1 MSDIVT
7 LTLELNEKVSGG
19 IQKAAVTT
27 HSAFEGIGRDISGA
41 QRGLDELGNER
52 RIRVDHSSVRE
63 AQGAVEGLGEAM
75 RGLSEMQLI
84 GGMALG
90 ELVAR
95 GVERSADFAKEQIT
109 DVLKGGM
116 EEGSLQLQMKVLAGD
131 EPGKE
136 LYEQI
141 HNYIPKSLFGPE
153 LNHEAVVLL
162 GMNETVKNILPDL
175 KEFGD
180 ISMGDAQKMQSLILA
195 LGEAK
200 AQGHLSGLEMR
211 ILRTTGFNP
220 LVETARVTGETMEH
234 LTERMA
240 EGKFSFEDLRR
251 SMEYATSE
259 GGRFNHMQERMLET
273 PGGQYKEMVTNI
285 EQAKTEL
292 GLALLPAE
300 ANVMKAFMPLIES
313 LPEELERMRPSME
326 HIINDFAELVKWTS
340 NNTETIGKW
349 VGLIKVGVE
358 AWAAWKVGTTAL
370 TAINWLW
377 VTSIGAQE
385 TATLTAATAIDAET
399 AAILEQTAVVEAN
412 NLAWLS
418 MSSSRLAA
426 LDANAAASFGL
437 PINMAGVAGMGG
449 GALAGGFAGGV
460 ASAALPVFI
469 AYFATEA
476 LAQMLPDNPLTG
488 EGWTAKSMLLASS
501 GSIGGNQ
508 LPQMELMMSLFG
520 IDPMQE
526 AQDAYNKKHA
536 SPVTGTDD
544 FINDNWAAL
553 GQYKNPYFPNASWGA
568 AGEAGGKGGAGAGK
582 LAAAADSIIGGGPRQ
597 INITAKFME
606 HAVNHF
612 AGGKAGGKETME
624 SMREEYYKMLKSI
637 PGMH

>member
-27 HSAFEGIGRDISGA
+27 HSAFEGIGRDISNA
-41 QRGLDELGNER
+41 QRGLDDLGNER
-52 RIRVDHSSVRE
+52 RIRVDHSSVTE
-63 AQGAVEGLGEAM
+63 ARGAVEGLGEAM

-84 GGMALG
+84 GGMAVG

-131 EPGKE
+131 EAGKE

-175 KEFGD
+175 QMFGD

-220 LVETARVTGETMEH
+220 LVETARATGETMEH
-234 LTERMA
+234 LTARMA
-240 EGKFSFEDLRR
+240 EGKFSFEELRK

-300 ANVMKAFMPLIES
+300 ANVMKAFMPMIEA
-313 LPEELERMRPSME
+313 LPGELEQMRPALE
-326 HIINDFAELVKWTS
+326 GIVNDFADMVKWTS

-370 TAINWLW
+370 TAVNWLW

-385 TATLTAATAIDAET
+385 AATVTAAAAIDAET
-399 AAILEQTAVVEAN
+399 AAILEQTTVVEAN

-426 LDANAAASFGL
+426 MDANAAASFGL
-437 PINMAGVAGMGG
+437 PINMTGVAGMGS
-449 GALAGGFAGGV
+449 GALAGGLAGGLSSAVLPVAVMYFAG
-460 ASAALPVFI
+460 
-469 AYFATEA
+469 EA
-476 LAQMLPDNPLTG
+476 LGALLPKGDDGSKFSLMTAMSYGSLEHYLLSILPDL
-488 EGWTAKSMLLASS
+488 M
-501 GSIGGNQ
+501 GSKPGGM
-508 LPQMELMMSLFG
+508 PAMSVDDILNNNWG
-520 IDPMQE
+520 
-526 AQDAYNKKHA
+526 AANKY
-536 SPVTGTDD
+536 T
-544 FINDNWAAL
+544 
-553 GQYKNPYFPNASWGA
+553 NPYFPDATWTPA
-568 AGEAGGKGGAGAGK
+568 KGGNEAGK

-597 INITAKFME
+597 ITVNAKFQE
-606 HAVNHF
+606 HATNNF
-612 AGGKAGGKETME
+612 AGGKEGGKQTIE
-624 SMREEYYKMLKSI
+624 SMREDYYKMLQSI

>member
-7 LTLELNEKVSGG
+7 LTLELNEKLSGG
-19 IQKAAVTT
+19 IQKAGVTT
-27 HSAFEGIGRDISGA
+27 HSVFEGIGKDISNA
-41 QRGLDELGNER
+41 QRGLDDLGNER

-63 AQGAVEGLGEAM
+63 AHEAVEGLGEAM

-84 GGMALG
+84 GGMAVG

-95 GVERSADFAKEQIT
+95 GVERTAEFAKDQIK

-131 EPGKE
+131 DAGKE

-162 GMNETVKNILPDL
+162 GMNETVSNILPDL

-180 ISMGDAQKMQSLILA
+180 ISMGDGQKMQSLILA

-240 EGKFSFEDLRR
+240 EGKFSFEELRK

-300 ANVMKAFMPLIES
+300 ANVMKAFMPMIEA
-313 LPEELERMRPSME
+313 LPEELEKMRPSLE
-326 HIINDFAELVKWTS
+326 LIINDFAELVKWTS
-340 NNTETIGKW
+340 NNTDTISKW
-349 VGLIKVGVE
+349 VGWIKTGAE
-358 AWAAWKVGTTAL
+358 AWVVWKVATTGATVANWAWTTSIGGQEAATMAATTAL
-370 TAINWLW
+370 EAQNVVLGEQIAEVEGLGVAYAGLGAEETIALMAQKNFALTSTLAARGAGMEAGALGASMGVTAGEL
-377 VTSIGAQE
+377 GAGI
-385 TATLTAATAIDAET
+385 AGAATGAI
-399 AAILEQTAVVEAN
+399 IWVG
-412 NLAWLS
+412 LAYV
-418 MSSSRLAA
+418 A
-426 LDANAAASFGL
+426 ANAV
-437 PINMAGVAGMGG
+437 N
-449 GALAGGFAGGV
+449 ALFPNKTKEKWNEQVDG
-460 ASAALPVFI
+460 
-469 AYFATEA
+469 
-476 LAQMLPDNPLTG
+476 
-488 EGWTAKSMLLASS
+488 
-501 GSIGGNQ
+501 
-508 LPQMELMMSLFG
+508 LFG
-520 IDPMQE
+520 HSSWSNSTAGTIAPDASITDKIMQ
-526 AQDAYNKKHA
+526 
-536 SPVTGTDD
+536 
-544 FINDNWAAL
+544 AAKDKAEKL
-553 GQYKNPYFPNASWGA
+553 HPHS
-568 AGEAGGKGGAGAGK
+568 EDSAGK
-582 LAAAADSIIGGGPRQ
+582 LSAVADSIIGGGPRQ
-597 INITAKFME
+597 ITINAKFME
-606 HAVNHF
+606 HAINHF
-612 AGGKAGGKETME
+612 AGGKEGGKQTVDTMKE
-624 SMREEYYKMLKSI
+624 DFYKMLQSI
-637 PGMH
+637 PTR